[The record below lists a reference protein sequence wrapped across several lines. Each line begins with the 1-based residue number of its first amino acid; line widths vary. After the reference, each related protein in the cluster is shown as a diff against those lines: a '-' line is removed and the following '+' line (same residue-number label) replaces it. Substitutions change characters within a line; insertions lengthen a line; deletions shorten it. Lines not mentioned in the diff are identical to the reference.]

1 MARQETTA
9 LRRGWTT
16 GACAAAASRAAF
28 QALLTG
34 KFPNPVAIRLPRGQ
48 APIFPL
54 ALAEQSDGRARAGV
68 VKDAGDDPD
77 VTHGAL
83 IVAELAW
90 ASPGSGIQF
99 RAGEGVGTV
108 TRPGLALAVGE
119 PAINPAPRAIIAET
133 LTELAEAN
141 GASSPDLEVTIAIP
155 GGALLAEKTMNARLG
170 ILGGLS
176 VLGTTGIVVP
186 YSCSSWIHA
195 IQRGIDVARAA
206 GFAHIA
212 AATGSTSERAVQ
224 RLYDLPEAA
233 LIDMGDFV
241 GGTLKYLRRHPVPRL
256 TLAGG
261 FAKLAKLAQG
271 HLDLH
276 SSRSRLDAAALAD
289 ILAGLGT
296 DPATVAAAAAASS
309 AGAILELAGDRRAAG
324 LAAFMMGQ
332 EIDRL
337 IDATHPFAA
346 EISRA
351 ARLAASR
358 TGIPR
363 LSLRRPPWQR
373 HPLDRWIEVD
383 SLEAAALLVGRIGRR
398 AWLTVGANSIAAF
411 APATG
416 VRFVVRLIDSPREP
430 LPLRFYEV
438 VTGRGPFSLAEE
450 RHLMERHA
458 IDVLVCKAT
467 GGARSEERRVGK
479 ECRSRW
485 SPYQ

>member
-34 KFPNPVAIRLPRGQ
+34 EFPNPVAIRLPRGQ

-256 TLAGG
+256 TIAGG
-261 FAKLAKLAQG
+261 FAKIAKLAQG

-276 SSRSRLDAAALAD
+276 SSRSRLDAAALANM
-289 ILAGLGT
+289 LAGRGA
-296 DPATVAAAAAASS
+296 DPATVAAASEADS
-309 AGAILELAGDRRAAG
+309 AGAILELAGERRLALAEAVGWQAREVALATLSGATAVEVAIVGRNGEFLGRVAAG
-324 LAAFMMGQ
+324 
-332 EIDRL
+332 R
-337 IDATHPFAA
+337 
-346 EISRA
+346 S
-351 ARLAASR
+351 
-358 TGIPR
+358 GIPR
-363 LSLRRPPWQR
+363 LSLRRPAWQR

-383 SLEAAALLVGRIGRR
+383 SLEAAALLVGRVGRR
-398 AWLTVGANSIAAF
+398 AWLTVGANSITPF
-411 APATG
+411 ASATG
-416 VRFVVRLIDSPREP
+416 VRFVVRMIDPPPEP
-430 LPLRFYEV
+430 LPLR
-438 VTGRGPFSLAEE
+438 
-450 RHLMERHA
+450 
-458 IDVLVCKAT
+458 
-467 GGARSEERRVGK
+467 
-479 ECRSRW
+479 
-485 SPYQ
+485 